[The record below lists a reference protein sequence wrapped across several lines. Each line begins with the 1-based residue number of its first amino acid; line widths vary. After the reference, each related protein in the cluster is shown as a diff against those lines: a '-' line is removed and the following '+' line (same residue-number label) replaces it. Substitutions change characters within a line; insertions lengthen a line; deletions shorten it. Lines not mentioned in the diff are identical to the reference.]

1 MKGVKPTNSAVRFDT
16 SSFSDDQSNVTN
28 RQQAQHTSPKRKS
41 TNHQI
46 HSSSSSGSSFSPYV
60 PPSAA
65 AAVGHTSLINQN
77 FAHQHNSHH
86 PGHRQSSSFDT
97 AMIDTSE
104 NFNQADGE
112 VTFLLVILYSSFV
125 HFVIIMHQIKILLSF
140 FFFFSLFTK

>member
-28 RQQAQHTSPKRKS
+28 RQQTQTSPKRKN

-112 VTFLLVILYSSFV
+112 VTFLLVTLYSSFARL
-125 HFVIIMHQIKILLSF
+125 FIRFIMHQIKILLSF
-140 FFFFSLFTK
+140 YSRNKN

>member
-1 MKGVKPTNSAVRFDT
+1 MKGVKPTNNSAVRFDT

-28 RQQAQHTSPKRKS
+28 RQQAQMSPKRKS

-112 VTFLLVILYSSFV
+112 VTLITLYSSFV
-125 HFVIIMHQIKILLSF
+125 HSF
-140 FFFFSLFTK
+140 YHASN